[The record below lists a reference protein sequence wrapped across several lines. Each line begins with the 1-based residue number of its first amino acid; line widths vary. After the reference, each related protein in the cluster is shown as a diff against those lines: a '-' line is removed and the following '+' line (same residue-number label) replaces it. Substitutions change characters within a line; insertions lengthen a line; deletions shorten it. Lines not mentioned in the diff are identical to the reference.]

1 LARKSGRSGGITRAA
16 LFAVRIAEPEVRIHL
31 PPAGSGESGANSTH
45 NEIEPIEVEGFYQK
59 PRCFAFPS
67 HGVQDATPPGREW
80 FLELIVEHLPSHRG
94 PAMIGDTERLIPNLY
109 REAAEELR
117 QWARRARLTD
127 IRSDLLELSARY
139 ERLASY
145 SDAAIRLGAPGYPH
159 GELIPIAND
168 PSNPGS
174 DRGQPPFTPRDR
186 TPRPPP
192 TTSACISQ

>member
-1 LARKSGRSGGITRAA
+1 MRTR
-16 LFAVRIAEPEVRIHL
+16 PHD
-31 PPAGSGESGANSTH
+31 
-45 NEIEPIEVEGFYQK
+45 EIEPIEVEGFYQK
-59 PRCFAFPS
+59 PRCFPFPS

-139 ERLASY
+139 ERLANLDKYFDGITEMAEVVGVDLPCLSIGVIPNRGL
-145 SDAAIRLGAPGYPH
+145 AAGCV
-159 GELIPIAND
+159 
-168 PSNPGS
+168 SNRRRWS
-174 DRGQPPFTPRDR
+174 WL
-186 TPRPPP
+186 
-192 TTSACISQ
+192 C

>member
-1 LARKSGRSGGITRAA
+1 MVRTPHPSREWVARALLEIDQHDPLTELAIAVGPR
-16 LFAVRIAEPEVRIHL
+16 VRISFA
-31 PPAGSGESGANSTH
+31 PAGSQVRTRPH
-45 NEIEPIEVEGFYQK
+45 DEIEPIEVEGFYQK
-59 PRCFAFPS
+59 PRCFPFPS

-145 SDAAIRLGAPGYPH
+145 SVDGNTRRSALKAAPGP
-159 GELIPIAND
+159 
-168 PSNPGS
+168 
-174 DRGQPPFTPRDR
+174 Q
-186 TPRPPP
+186 
-192 TTSACISQ
+192 